1 MPGGSPVNVAKKQW
15 VANMVFVGKKS
26 KRGKKVMGISDGIDL
41 IDDDIR
47 KEKHDLEKAAAGF
60 LYKYN

>member
-1 MPGGSPVNVAKKQW
+1 
-15 VANMVFVGKKS
+15 MVFVGKKS

-41 IDDDIR
+41 INDDVR